1 MFLPVIGQAL
11 IKGTV
16 LFLGDVL
23 RVPRPDGLR
32 LVKLLVLNLNFLDLF
47 LLRFVLILIL
57 NLLDLGLLLTVLL
70 DLFFV
75 VFNLLNKMVN
85 VAVEIY
91 RAPPDLLDL
100 LCNRKLN
107 WI

>member
-32 LVKLLVLNLNFLDLF
+32 LVKLLVLNLDFLDLF
-47 LLRFVLILIL
+47 LLWFVLILII

-75 VFNLLNKMVN
+75 AFNLLNEMVN